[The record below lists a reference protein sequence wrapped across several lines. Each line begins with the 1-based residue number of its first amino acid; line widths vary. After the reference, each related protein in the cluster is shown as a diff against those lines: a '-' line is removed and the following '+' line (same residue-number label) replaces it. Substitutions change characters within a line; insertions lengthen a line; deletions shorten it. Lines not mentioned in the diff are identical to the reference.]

1 MRRLACTSED
11 TEVGVVGVV
20 GAQVEVEVWQDRAHN
35 GVLEPSA
42 RDLVD
47 ERKVEDTLVPLK

>member
-1 MRRLACTSED
+1 M
-11 TEVGVVGVV
+11 VGVV

-47 ERKVEDTLVPLK
+47 ERKVEDTLVPLKEKEE